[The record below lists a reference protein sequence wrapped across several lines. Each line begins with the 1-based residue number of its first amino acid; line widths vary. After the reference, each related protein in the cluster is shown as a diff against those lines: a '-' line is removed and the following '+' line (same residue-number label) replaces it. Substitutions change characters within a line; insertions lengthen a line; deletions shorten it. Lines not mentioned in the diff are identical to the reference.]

1 MKNFFKKYPYT
12 WLGLYIFI
20 YFPWFLWLERHVTDD
35 FHLIHTALDD
45 RIPFIEYFIIPY
57 LLWFLFIAVFVL
69 YFFFRDQ
76 QEFLRLALML
86 MSGMTLF
93 LIIST
98 VFPNGLMLRPDS
110 FARDNIFV
118 DLCRFLWS
126 ADTATNVFPSIHV
139 YNSLAVAIAVVKS
152 RHLKTHRGVQVGAVL
167 LTVLI
172 ILSTMFLK
180 QHSVIDVI
188 GGIFLAAIF
197 YPLIYRDCRYKI
209 PKKKKEN
216 LS

>member
-1 MKNFFKKYPYT
+1 MKKFFKKYPYG

-20 YFPWFLWLERHVTDD
+20 YFPWFLWLEGHVTDN
-35 FHLIHTALDD
+35 FHVIHTTLDD
-45 RIPFIEYFIIPY
+45 RIPFIEYFVIPY

-86 MSGMTLF
+86 ISGMTLF

-98 VFPNGLMLRPDS
+98 IWPNGLMLRPES
-110 FARDNIFV
+110 FERDNVFV
-118 DLCRFLWS
+118 NLCRFLWS
-126 ADTATNVFPSIHV
+126 ADTAANVFPSIHV

-152 RHLKTHRGVQVGAVL
+152 RYLKKHPVVQGGAVL
-167 LTVLI
+167 LTFLI

-188 GGIFLAAIF
+188 GGICLAAIF
-197 YPLIYRDCRYKI
+197 YPLIYKDFRH
-209 PKKKKEN
+209 KKHEKVN
-216 LS
+216 TA